1 MAQKPAILITGVS
14 GQLGLRVLEF
24 LPEFDVIGV
33 DVHAPVTS
41 AGISVF
47 EEVDLSEERSCGQLL
62 ELLRVYRPEGVAHLG
77 ISDQSLRGG
86 APDRTRMWHRNVAG
100 TGRVLEAVAEHN
112 RMLGGVHKFVFTSN
126 AAAYGPGPAKTGP
139 AVSAISEDA
148 PLEAHTLPYALD
160 ARETDMAVQARV
172 AGLKCKTY
180 ILRPHFLAG
189 PAVQNHLIHT
199 LRGVPTGSGK
209 LADRLRRRNSRL
221 PLVLP
226 SGGNYPEHK
235 LQVIH
240 VDDLARLI
248 ACIFRRRQ
256 TDPQLTI
263 MNVAG
268 RGDPV
273 TLQSAAR
280 MANCEIKRVMGR
292 SGCRMAMRLL
302 WNLGISDV
310 PVEALPYLLEP
321 PVLETA
327 RLRTFLGDDYKKV
340 LRYTC
345 EEALTETF
353 SNEHSGEFTAKDA
366 TDAKVAKS

>member
-14 GQLGLRVLEF
+14 GQLGLRLLEF

-41 AGISVF
+41 ARISVF
-47 EEVDLSEERSCGQLL
+47 EEVDLREERSCGQLL
-62 ELLRVYRPEGVAHLG
+62 ELLRSYRPEGIAHLG
-77 ISDQSLRGG
+77 VSDQSLRGG
-86 APDRTRMWHRNVAG
+86 APDRTRMWHMNVAG
-100 TGRVLEAVAEHN
+100 TGRVLEAIAEHN
-112 RMLGGVHKFVFTSN
+112 RMLGGVHKFVFASS
-126 AAAYGPGPAKTGP
+126 AAAYGPGSSK
-139 AVSAISEDA
+139 AVSEDA
-148 PLEAHTLPYALD
+148 PLQAHTLPYALD
-160 ARETDMAVQARV
+160 ARETDVAVQARV
-172 AGLKCKTY
+172 AALKCKTY

-189 PAVQNHLIHT
+189 PAVENHLIHT
-199 LRGVPTGSGK
+199 LRGVPTGTGK

-226 SGGNYPEHK
+226 SRGNYLEHK
-235 LQVIH
+235 LQVVH

-273 TLQSAAR
+273 TFQSAAR
-280 MANCEIKRVMGR
+280 IANCEIKRVIGR

-310 PVEALPYLLEP
+310 PPETLAYLLEP
-321 PVLETA
+321 SVLETA

-345 EEALTETF
+345 EDALTETF
-353 SNEHSGEFTAKDA
+353 ASEPSGTFTAKDA
-366 TDAKVAKS
+366 TDAKVARS